1 MKIKKMSLEDFK
13 KSMSSFYVDSS
24 FEEEMKKKQEAM
36 VKDIR
41 KELKDINT
49 REGLEKY
56 IRSDKDALKILTS
69 FLGISEE
76 RFKRIVSMIRRM
88 DGDYFSTEWSIRVI
102 RNKMI
107 NDSKYMEK
115 ICELLLEGKNN
126 SDYYNNIPNY
136 ILDQIIIDDNK
147 MKFIKNK
154 YALRQHISK
163 SFEGIYSNAV
173 GDKIEKVLEEKID
186 LWCKKYNTTYVH
198 EKRVSW
204 ITRNIDFIIPNEKNP
219 KILIEVSY
227 MVTTG
232 SGQTTKQRDEH
243 SIRLD
248 IDAYKRKNRTEV
260 IFVNFIDGGGW
271 LGRQNDLELMYIDSD
286 YVINLSN
293 IDDLEY
299 IIEKFG

>member
-1 MKIKKMSLEDFK
+1 M
-13 KSMSSFYVDSS
+13 
-24 FEEEMKKKQEAM
+24 
-36 VKDIR
+36 
-41 KELKDINT
+41 
-49 REGLEKY
+49 
-56 IRSDKDALKILTS
+56 
-69 FLGISEE
+69 
-76 RFKRIVSMIRRM
+76 
-88 DGDYFSTEWSIRVI
+88 
-102 RNKMI
+102 
-107 NDSKYMEK
+107 
-115 ICELLLEGKNN
+115 
-126 SDYYNNIPNY
+126 
-136 ILDQIIIDDNK
+136 
-147 MKFIKNK
+147 
-154 YALRQHISK
+154 
-163 SFEGIYSNAV
+163 
-173 GDKIEKVLEEKID
+173 D

-299 IIEKFG
+299 IIEEFG